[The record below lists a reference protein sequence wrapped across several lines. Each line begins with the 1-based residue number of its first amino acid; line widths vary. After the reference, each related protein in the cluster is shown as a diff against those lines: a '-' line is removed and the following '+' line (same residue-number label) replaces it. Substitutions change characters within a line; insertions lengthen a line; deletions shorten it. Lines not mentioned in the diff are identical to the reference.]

1 MRNRR
6 YRSFLTMLLL
16 SVLSACVT
24 VAPYEEPQVPL
35 KQKEEPTQQ
44 AIVIVNPCVEMLSYY
59 EMLKLMPVTELEQ
72 RQTAL
77 WESVNHTGNGCDQ
90 LRLAVLLGLPEL
102 RLEND
107 VKAEGLIK
115 DFLEKEAI
123 PVIEDK
129 QIAWFLMGEIQW
141 RKKIQSNQ
149 QALRKQ
155 QKQERVAYSN
165 LLEQL
170 SETQLKLEQLI
181 YIDKNINA
189 KEREISIPS
198 TDKIPSEPK

>member
-6 YRSFLTMLLL
+6 YRSLLVILLL
-16 SVLSACVT
+16 SLLSACV
-24 VAPYEEPQVPL
+24 VVPPYEEPQVPL
-35 KQKEEPTQQ
+35 KQKEEPTPLV
-44 AIVIVNPCVEMLSYY
+44 VIVSPCVQMLSYY
-59 EMLKLMPVTELEQ
+59 EMLKLMPVAELEQ
-72 RQTAL
+72 KQTAL
-77 WESVNHTGNGCDQ
+77 WEGVNHTGNGCDQ
-90 LRLAVLLGLPEL
+90 LRLAILLGLPEL

-115 DFLEKEAI
+115 DFLEKEEISA
-123 PVIEDK
+123 IEDK

-141 RKKIQSNQ
+141 RKKIQSKQ

-165 LLEQL
+165 LLKQL
-170 SETQLKLEQLI
+170 SETQLKLEQLR

-189 KEREISIPS
+189 KEQEISIPS
-198 TDKIPSEPK
+198 TDKIPSDPK